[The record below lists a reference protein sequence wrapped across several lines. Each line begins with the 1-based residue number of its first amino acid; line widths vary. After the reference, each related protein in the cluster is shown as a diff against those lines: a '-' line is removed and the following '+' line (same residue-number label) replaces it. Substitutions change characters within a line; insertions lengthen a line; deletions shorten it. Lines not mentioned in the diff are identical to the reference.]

1 MEPLDL
7 YVNNKA
13 RLCGEVSVSSSKN
26 AILPIFAASLLTE
39 EEVRINKSPR
49 IRDVQII
56 TELIYR
62 LGVGVINNGDSIT
75 FRGQAKEISPEYDLV
90 RQIRASFLVMG
101 PLLARHGKVKI
112 ALPGGC
118 AIGTRPI
125 DLHLKGFEAL
135 GANIN
140 FKSGDVIATSSR
152 LKGNHIYLDFPSV
165 GATENIMMAA
175 ALADG
180 TSYIENAALEPEVVD
195 LANFINSMGGRV
207 TGAGSNVIRIEGV
220 KKLGKSSYTA
230 ISDRIEAGTYMVA
243 AAATNG
249 EVLINNVIPEHV
261 KAITAKLTE
270 SGAEIEEGNG
280 WVKVKRSINI
290 KPLYIKTLP
299 YPGFPTD
306 MQAQFMAYLSCA
318 EGSSIITES
327 VFENRYMHVAEL
339 SRMGARIKA
348 EGKTAVIKG
357 VRELSGTRVK
367 ATDLRAG
374 AALLIAALTAK
385 GTSIISN
392 SQHIDRGYENIVDKL
407 NHLGANISVK
417 PAIKLDDLN
426 VTSDIN

>member
-1 MEPLDL
+1 MDL

-13 RLCGEVSVSSSKN
+13 CLNGEVSVSSSKN
-26 AILPIFAASLLTE
+26 AILPILAASLLTE
-39 EEVRINKSPR
+39 DEIQINKIPN
-49 IRDVQII
+49 IKDVKII
-56 TELIYR
+56 TELIYH
-62 LGVGVINNGDSIT
+62 LGVEVKNNGDSIL
-75 FRGQAKEISPEYDLV
+75 FKGEAQEVSPEYDLV

-101 PLLARHGKVKI
+101 PLLARYGKVKI

-140 FKSGDVIATSSR
+140 FKSGDIIATSSKLR
-152 LKGNHIYLDFPSV
+152 GNHVYLDFPSV

-175 ALADG
+175 SLAEG

-195 LANFINSMGGRV
+195 LANCINSMGGRV
-207 TGAGSNVIRIEGV
+207 SGAGSNVIRIEGV
-220 KKLGKSSYTA
+220 KKLRQSVYTA
-230 ISDRIEAGTYMVA
+230 IADRIEAGTYMVA
-243 AAATNG
+243 AAATGG
-249 EVLINNVIPEHV
+249 EVLIKNIITEHV
-261 KAITAKLTE
+261 KAITAKLIE
-270 SGAEIEEGNG
+270 SGAEVEEGNG
-280 WVKVKRSINI
+280 WVRVKRNTSI

-339 SRMGARIKA
+339 CRMGAKIKT
-348 EGKTAVIKG
+348 EGRTAVIKG
-357 VRELSGTRVK
+357 VQELSGSRVK

-385 GTSIISN
+385 GMSIISN
-392 SQHIDRGYENIVDKL
+392 SEHIDRGYENIVDKL
-407 NHLGANISVK
+407 NHLGADISAK
-417 PAIKLDDLN
+417 PGSISL
-426 VTSDIN
+426 S